1 VATRDKGA
9 ERRTRRLFYAC
20 CEDLTQE
27 AAWTVHIREV
37 VNNWE
42 KLGVPVTLFAPRIR
56 PFSVPP
62 VCDVVYVPTIDVRI
76 VREYLYLV
84 ILPLYILLFGL
95 RRRPDA
101 LYCREMNLMAPVV
114 CVTRLLGI
122 PVIMEI
128 NGFLLGNLRMV
139 GASGLRLSIFRFFQ
153 MINLRLADSIVFAG
167 KDYLD
172 LFGREYD
179 IEKEKARYVPN
190 GVDTDLFSPGNR
202 QEAARLIGLDPAR
215 RYVTFVGTFHP
226 HSLTPLIIRAAERI
240 IGRHDDIDFLMVGEG
255 HDLALC
261 RAMAREMGI
270 SDRVI
275 FRGTQ
280 KNRDVPNYLRSSA
293 LLINLIEGSEDC
305 GSMKLL
311 EYMSSGGAV
320 VVNKGSAFGISLTHR
335 KDCCIIKETVPEA
348 LAEAIETLIGDD
360 GTRQKMGMN
369 ARRLIIDHFSWKKT
383 AEKLISVIDE
393 AGNRH

>member
-1 VATRDKGA
+1 VSTRDKGA
-9 ERRTRRLFYAC
+9 DRRARRLFYAC
-20 CEDLTQE
+20 YEDLTRE

-42 KLGVPVTLFAPRIR
+42 KLGARVTLFAPRIR

-62 VCDVVYVPTIDVRI
+62 VCDVVYIPTIGVRI
-76 VREYLYLV
+76 VGEYLYLV

-101 LYCREMNLMAPVV
+101 LYCREMDLMVPAV
-114 CVTRLLGI
+114 CAARLLGI

-128 NGFLLGNLRMV
+128 NGFLPGDLRMA
-139 GASGLRLSIFRFFQ
+139 GASGLRLSIFRFLQ
-153 MINLRLADSIVFAG
+153 MINLSLADSIVFAG
-167 KDYLD
+167 KDYPD
-172 LFGREYD
+172 LFGREYG
-179 IEKEKARYVPN
+179 IEKEKTRFVPN

-202 QEAARLIGLDPAR
+202 QEAARLIGLDPAK

-226 HSLTPLIIRAAERI
+226 HSLTPLIIRAARRI
-240 IGRHDDIDFLMVGEG
+240 VGRHDDVDFLMVGEG
-255 HDLALC
+255 HDLATC
-261 RAMAREMGI
+261 RAMAGEMSI

-280 KNRDVPNYLRSSA
+280 KNSDVPNYLRSSA

-320 VVNKGSAFGISLTHR
+320 VVNKGLAFGISLTHR
-335 KDCCIIKETVPEA
+335 KDCCIIKETIPEA

-360 GTRQKMGMN
+360 GTRQKMGLN

-393 AGNRH
+393 VGNRH

>member
-1 VATRDKGA
+1 MGTRDKGA
-9 ERRTRRLFYAC
+9 GRRTRRLFYAC
-20 CEDLTQE
+20 FEDLTRE

-42 KLGVPVTLFAPRIR
+42 KLGVRVTLFAPRIR

-84 ILPLYILLFGL
+84 ILPLYILVFGL

-114 CVTRLLGI
+114 CAARLLGI

-128 NGFLLGNLRMV
+128 NGFLPGDLRMA
-139 GASGLRLSIFRFFQ
+139 GASGLRLSIFRFLQ
-153 MINLRLADSIVFAG
+153 MINLGLADAIVFAG
-167 KDYLD
+167 KDYLE
-172 LFGREYD
+172 LFGREYG
-179 IEKEKARYVPN
+179 IEKEKARFVPN
-190 GVDTDLFSPGNR
+190 GVDTDLFSPGDR

-226 HSLTPLIIRAAERI
+226 HSLTPLIIGAARRI
-240 IGRHDDIDFLMVGEG
+240 VGRHDDIDFLMVGEG

-261 RAMAREMGI
+261 RAMARDMGI

-280 KNRDVPNYLRSSA
+280 KNSDIPNYLRSSA
-293 LLINLIEGSEDC
+293 LLINLVEGSEDC

-335 KDCCIIKETVPEA
+335 KDCCIIKETTPEA

-393 AGNRH
+393 VGNRH